1 MNIAVI
7 YGLRTLVDNVKCPVE
22 QNTSVSRAE
31 PESALQQKIDD
42 FESELQ
48 NAYNALSPAQQDKV
62 DAKVEEVRDFVRDQ
76 LRRDVNGVTQEHLRQ
91 GDLQLSSLARTAE
104 YTMTTSL
111 AS

>member
-1 MNIAVI
+1 MNPAVI

-31 PESALQQKIDD
+31 PESPLQQKIDD

-76 LRRDVNGVTQEHLRQ
+76 IRRDVHEVTQEHLRQ
-91 GDLQLSSLARTAE
+91 GDLQLSSLARAAE

-111 AS
+111 AR

>member
-1 MNIAVI
+1 MNLALN
-7 YGLRTLVDNVKCPVE
+7 YGLHRLADNASTPAE
-22 QNTSVSRAE
+22 PDASVSRAE

-42 FESELQ
+42 FESGLQ

-76 LRRDVNGVTQEHLRQ
+76 IRRDVHEVTQEHLRQ
-91 GDLQLSSLARTAE
+91 GDLQLSSLARAAK

-111 AS
+111 SR

>member
-1 MNIAVI
+1 MISCTNQLFRLWII
-7 YGLRTLVDNVKCPVE
+7 ITFHLNH
-22 QNTSVSRAE
+22 
-31 PESALQQKIDD
+31 LQQKIDD

-76 LRRDVNGVTQEHLRQ
+76 IRRDVNEVTQEHLRQ
-91 GDLQLSSLARTAE
+91 GDLQLSALARAAE
-104 YTMTTSL
+104 YTITTSL